1 MVDPDSSEE
10 GLEGLTAEA
19 PRAGGDRR
27 RRPTPMI
34 SRYWL
39 HGRRRGGRRDGERQ
53 GIYVDRYT
61 RLESVLIGWIA
72 GAAVADLALTLLH
85 LSQGGEEANP
95 LMAWFL
101 HVGGIPAFCA
111 AKLAI
116 TAGAALF
123 LLWHIRFRGTQLAL
137 WGIAAI
143 YAGLIAYH
151 VYVFLDRQGSLA

>member
-1 MVDPDSSEE
+1 MV
-10 GLEGLTAEA
+10 
-19 PRAGGDRR
+19 
-27 RRPTPMI
+27 

-111 AKLAI
+111 A
-116 TAGAALF
+116 
-123 LLWHIRFRGTQLAL
+123 
-137 WGIAAI
+137 
-143 YAGLIAYH
+143 
-151 VYVFLDRQGSLA
+151 